1 MDGRTPVVLEHPLQ
15 HIPSIQ
21 KKTIQYN
28 DKPEPDG
35 WVVGFTNLKTML
47 VVNINRREVA
57 GRWLGGCP

>member
-15 HIPSIQ
+15 QIPSIQ

-28 DKPEPDG
+28 DKLQPDG